1 MIFVFTRLN
10 FKTLRIL
17 RLFVSG
23 NQISMATLLICL
35 IFGAPKMSHQSVFK
49 TFKEKEK
56 IFSSL
61 LWNQRPQTGLA
72 SWVAVC
78 AVTGDPIHRRDPG
91 SV

>member
-1 MIFVFTRLN
+1 MFVFTRWN

-49 TFKEKEK
+49 TFKKKKNLFFPTLE
-56 IFSSL
+56 SAA
-61 LWNQRPQTGLA
+61 TGRA
-72 SWVAVC
+72 GFV
-78 AVTGDPIHRRDPG
+78 GG
-91 SV
+91 